1 MKTSTS
7 TTINGTFAEDTT
19 QMLIP
24 GMVIVGMPGL
34 SPTATSRR

>member
-1 MKTSTS
+1 MGTRTS
-7 TTINGTFAEDTT
+7 TTISGTFADDAT